1 MRVSCD
7 LGLYFCLLLVN
18 KGETEN
24 PVSSLDDE
32 GTNTVSLAS
41 FDKCWYNKRDSGGT
55 GRGKRRTGSGQRW
68 RLAFYGGTSSG
79 SPQVKGG
86 WKADR
91 GRRGGWA
98 GKAAL
103 VLSLLALTVSGVAL
117 YLLLFGEKEP
127 EYLTYRDQQLLVL
140 EDVDRNQYDP
150 EDFST
155 DSQGWPRYQSGGRRG
170 CRDRCLLL
178 SGEIDWQAVASS
190 GVGVCHDPGGL
201 PGLFPGRAP
210 AGRAVSGKYG
220 RALAAGL
227 DVGGLFLLPGHLGAG
242 GGGGADFVL
251 SAIRGYPIKYPVVF
265 DWEFIDGAEARTDGM
280 DGETMTQ
287 CAAAFCELVSV
298 AGYTP
303 MIYSQ
308 SGAGLSVLPAGPAGR
323 LPVLAGG
330 V

>member
-1 MRVSCD
+1 MEELRPAPTSK
-7 LGLYFCLLLVN
+7 
-18 KGETEN
+18 KG
-24 PVSSLDDE
+24 
-32 GTNTVSLAS
+32 A
-41 FDKCWYNKRDSGGT
+41 
-55 GRGKRRTGSGQRW
+55 GKRT
-68 RLAFYGGTSSG
+68 AGGG
-79 SPQVKGG
+79 
-86 WKADR
+86 
-91 GRRGGWA
+91 GGWA

-155 DSQGWPRYQSGGRRG
+155 DSQGWLQYQSGGRRG

-190 GVGVCHDPGGL
+190 GVEFAMIRVGYRGYSQGGL
-201 PGLFPGRAP
+201 QLDERFQENMDG
-210 AGRAVSGKYG
+210 
-220 RALAAGL
+220 ALAAGL
-227 DVGGLFLLPGHLGAG
+227 DVGVYFFSQATSVLEAEEE
-242 GGGGADFVL
+242 ADFVL

-280 DGETMTQ
+280 DGGDHDPVRGR
-287 CAAAFCELVSV
+287 LLR
-298 AGYTP
+298 AGLRGR
-303 MIYSQ
+303 IYAHDLLQ